1 MSTKTRRALVLG
13 GTGAVGSE
21 VLRALAKAG
30 VPATFTYCKA
40 EEKARALAT
49 ETGQRARPLDLLDPS
64 GLSRLAA
71 ALEAEGEEPDVVV
84 HAAAVLCGG
93 HIEAASDEDWETTM
107 NVNGRSAFALCRE
120 FGRRMAA
127 RGGGDIVLTSALD
140 RSQSLP
146 MPPLFAA
153 SQGLVAALAMAA
165 AKDLG
170 PRGVRVNVVALGLL
184 ESGLSLG
191 LDPKLREDYK
201 AFSALRRLGSPAE
214 AAKTIAWLALGNSYI
229 NGKVVSVNGGI

>member
-1 MSTKTRRALVLG
+1 MSTTMRRALVLG

-21 VLRALAKAG
+21 VLRALARAG
-30 VPATFTYCKA
+30 VPTTFTYCTA
-40 EEKARALAT
+40 EDRARALAA
-49 ETGQRARPLDLLDPS
+49 EIDGRARPLDLRDPQ
-64 GLSRLAA
+64 GLPGLAA
-71 ALEAEGEEPDVVV
+71 ALEAEGETPDVLV
-84 HAAAVLCGG
+84 HCAAVLRGG
-93 HIEAASDEDWETTM
+93 NLDATSDEDWEATM
-107 NVNGRSAFALCRE
+107 NVNGRSAFVACRE

-127 RGGGDIVLTSALD
+127 RRGGDIVLTGALD

-184 ESGLSLG
+184 EAGLSLG
-191 LDPKLREDYK
+191 LDPKLREDYQ

-214 AAKTIAWLALGNSYI
+214 AAKTITWLALGNSYI